1 MLENK
6 SNTII
11 THNQPLQKVV
21 EKVTTNK
28 VVDKMD
34 LHFGEHK
41 HVLVQE
47 KISIAVNSKVKY

>member
-1 MLENK
+1 M
-6 SNTII
+6 II

-34 LHFGEHK
+34 LHFGEHE

-47 KISIAVNSKVKY
+47 KIFIAVNSKVKY

>member
-1 MLENK
+1 M
-6 SNTII
+6 II

-34 LHFGEHK
+34 LHFGEHE